1 MANSKGPVSLD
12 NPDMEIWGWGVTK
25 DLKEVVKWWRKA
37 ADQGDALAQ
46 IGLGAMYR
54 DGRGV
59 TRDCKEALRWYRKA
73 AKQGNAAARYDLAAV
88 EKQLRAE
95 GNWPPRSR
103 QAKAN
108 PACPDLSRLP
118 VFIIAG

>member
-25 DLKEVVKWWRKA
+25 DLKEVVKWW
-37 ADQGDALAQ
+37 
-46 IGLGAMYR
+46 
-54 DGRGV
+54 
-59 TRDCKEALRWYRKA
+59 RKA

-108 PACPDLSRLP
+108 PACSDLSRLP